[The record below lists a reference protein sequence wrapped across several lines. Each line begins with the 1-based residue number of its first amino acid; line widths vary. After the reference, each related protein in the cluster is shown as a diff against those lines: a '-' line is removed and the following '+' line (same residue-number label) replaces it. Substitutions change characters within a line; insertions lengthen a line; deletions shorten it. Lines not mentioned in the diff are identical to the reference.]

1 MKSSKFVLGGL
12 LALSAGLLAGCSM
25 TGAGNVRVHEATLYG
40 GTQERIVW
48 VYGTLGSSTQS
59 SLKIGGTAVTLQP
72 QVGQDPL
79 ALAGTLS
86 VNGKATY
93 RLPSTSSNVKV
104 NVTRDAAGLYSVRP
118 EGGAALSAVYFTDG
132 TRWQKLSTTNGI
144 ATGVGVNGL
153 AGAGNLTNEEGAAL
167 GQALLGQGP
176 LAVAVLNE
184 QSAGD
189 AALTVEPAPQES
201 LRTALYVLPG
211 IRTVSSIG
219 TGTTGTVTTTPGTGA
234 GTAAGRVGFVE
245 VASGT
250 NASAT
255 SGAIQIATTQA
266 ALGSVY
272 ATAYGRQTGIPAA
285 PRLNAGETAV
295 GIFLGQRNTGGYSVR
310 VTSASAQNG
319 MLTLTVAVTAPGAG
333 SITTQAI
340 TSPWTLVRLSGS
352 YSQVRVVDTNGTPLQ
367 LGQ

>member
-1 MKSSKFVLGGL
+1 MKSSKFVLGGVV
-12 LALSAGLLAGCSM
+12 ALSAGLLAGCSM

-59 SLKIGGTAVTLQP
+59 NLKLGGAAVTLQT

-79 ALAGTLS
+79 ALPGTLS

-93 RLPSTSSNVKV
+93 RLPSTSSTVKV
-104 NVTRDAAGLYSVRP
+104 NVTRDTAGRFNVQP

-132 TRWQKLSTTNGI
+132 TRWQKLSTTSGV
-144 ATGVGVNGL
+144 ATGVSVNGL
-153 AGAGNLTNEEGAAL
+153 AGAGALTNEESAAL

-184 QSAGD
+184 QSVPD
-189 AALTVEPAPQES
+189 PALTVEPAPQEN

-211 IRTVSSIG
+211 VRTVSSIG
-219 TGTTGTVTTTPGTGA
+219 TGTTGTVTTTPGTG
-234 GTAAGRVGFVE
+234 TTAGRVGFVE

-250 NASAT
+250 NSSAT

-266 ALGSVY
+266 ALGSIY

-295 GIFLGQRNTGGYSVR
+295 GIFIGQRNTGGYSVR
-310 VTSASAQNG
+310 VTNASAQNG
-319 MLTLTVAVTAPGAG
+319 VLTLTVAVNAPGAG
-333 SITTQAI
+333 MITTQAI

-352 YSQVRVVDTNGTPLQ
+352 YSQVRVVNTNGTPLQ

>member
-59 SLKIGGTAVTLQP
+59 SLKLGGTAVTLQA

-79 ALAGTLS
+79 ALPGTLS

-93 RLPSTSSNVKV
+93 RVATTPGSIKV
-104 NVTRDAAGLYSVRP
+104 NVTRDVSGRFSVQP

-132 TRWQKLSTTNGI
+132 TRWQKLSTTNGV
-144 ATGVGVNGL
+144 ATGVSVNGL
-153 AGAGNLTNEEGAAL
+153 TGAGALTSEEGVAL

-184 QSAGD
+184 QSVAD
-189 AALTVEPAPQES
+189 PALTVEPAPQES

-211 IRTVSSIG
+211 VRTVAG
-219 TGTTGTVTTTPGTGA
+219 TGTTGTVTTTPSTGS
-234 GTAAGRVGFVE
+234 TAGRVGFVE
-245 VASGT
+245 IASGN
-250 NASAT
+250 NASA
-255 SGAIQIATTQA
+255 SAGAVQVATTQA
-266 ALGSVY
+266 ALGTLY

-295 GIFLGQRNTGGYSVR
+295 GIFIGQRNTGGYSVR
-310 VTSASAQNG
+310 VTNASAQDG
-319 MLTLTVAVTAPGAG
+319 VLTLTVALTVPGSG

-352 YSQVRVVDTNGTPLQ
+352 YSQVRVVDTSGRPLQ